1 MSICW
6 CVQPSDSAVGHCS
19 LQSPGSRTSRSSYK
33 NNETVKKLWVS
44 LQFCI
49 VPIIAVLGH
58 RLNIPA
64 RASATTAV
72 IFKRSLSWVAHG
84 SNPVC
89 SKVLYLHVSQ
99 NTMLIVA
106 IIQPCCCSLE
116 GNKQNWRKG
125 TQRLNTVVI
134 FAWWGIE
141 SQFKTS
147 GKGIPKPRNNIYG
160 L

>member
-19 LQSPGSRTSRSSYK
+19 LQSPCSRTSRSSYK
-33 NNETVKKLWVS
+33 NNKTVKKLWVS

-49 VPIIAVLGH
+49 VPFIAVLGH

-84 SNPVC
+84 SNPVMFQGFVFTC
-89 SKVLYLHVSQ
+89 FPKYHA
-99 NTMLIVA
+99 IVA

-147 GKGIPKPRNNIYG
+147 GKGIPKPHSNIYG